1 MCLPPDP
8 KSAVVTDD
16 DSDGAPETHA
26 AAPAAKR
33 GRWDLPMPRFNAAH
47 KPYPLDKRLNLLF
60 EDLPGV
66 QLSPLYLLELPI
78 FAYLAYAYR
87 AEFRTWMLKPMF
99 ALYLFRECFG
109 MSLSLHRYFSHKGF
123 QCGRAAQ
130 FVLWWLGCMASQ
142 GPPLWW
148 ASKHRRHHAKCD
160 TEEDPHTPVCF
171 NPLYA
176 WVGWTYLPGA
186 EGPFGRGIDEEYVGD
201 HMKFPEL
208 VYGETFHMVPV
219 FVTHAICYKLGGA
232 PYAIYISM
240 LSGMV
245 CQLATMYF
253 NVAFH
258 TPEDGGTHEANG
270 ECHAR
275 DIPLDP
281 LANVFGEAYHAWH
294 HIHPRAHWRPGID
307 LPYFLGIWP
316 MLKLGVFRGPNIMH
330 KAKLAVHGFDPKT
343 GEKIDPKKT
352 Y

>member
-1 MCLPPDP
+1 
-8 KSAVVTDD
+8 
-16 DSDGAPETHA
+16 
-26 AAPAAKR
+26 
-33 GRWDLPMPRFNAAH
+33 
-47 KPYPLDKRLNLLF
+47 
-60 EDLPGV
+60 
-66 QLSPLYLLELPI
+66 
-78 FAYLAYAYR
+78 
-87 AEFRTWMLKPMF
+87 
-99 ALYLFRECFG
+99 
-109 MSLSLHRYFSHKGF
+109 
-123 QCGRAAQ
+123 
-130 FVLWWLGCMASQ
+130 
-142 GPPLWW
+142 
-148 ASKHRRHHAKCD
+148 
-160 TEEDPHTPVCF
+160 
-171 NPLYA
+171 
-176 WVGWTYLPGA
+176 
-186 EGPFGRGIDEEYVGD
+186 
-201 HMKFPEL
+201 
-208 VYGETFHMVPV
+208 MVPV

-258 TPEDGGTHEANG
+258 TPEDGGAHEADG

-281 LANVFGEAYHAWH
+281 LSNVFGEAYHAWH